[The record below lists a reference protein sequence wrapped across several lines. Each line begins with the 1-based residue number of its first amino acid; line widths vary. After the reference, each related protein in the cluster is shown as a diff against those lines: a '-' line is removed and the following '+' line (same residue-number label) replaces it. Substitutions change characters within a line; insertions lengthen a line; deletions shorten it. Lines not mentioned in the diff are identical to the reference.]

1 MKKIPTVCKHDII
14 MEEKEEEEMELQK
27 TIYENAKHLFKE
39 KGYDKTSLAE
49 IIEASG
55 CSKGGFYH
63 YYKSKEDIL
72 PQVLDEY
79 EQVYIECI
87 NQFLQ
92 PEQSGYENLLNFY
105 RTVYEDQSEDAIL
118 RKELYDIIVQIDRG
132 DLFRDMRK
140 KADGALI
147 KMFCELLEKGK
158 IDGSMHYDVQP
169 IIIAKLFAREF
180 RYFDERMR
188 NLIRRYDVTSYE
200 QAKSLSKSVLLE
212 EEMELSAQVLSN
224 TIIRELPSKV
234 LYIENFKALI
244 EKGALNI

>member
-1 MKKIPTVCKHDII
+1 
-14 MEEKEEEEMELQK
+14 MELQK
-27 TIYENAKHLFKE
+27 IIYENAKFLFKE

-49 IIEASG
+49 IITASG

-87 NQFLQ
+87 NQFLL
-92 PEQSGYENLLNFY
+92 PEQNGYENLLNFY
-105 RTVYEDQSEDAIL
+105 RTVYLDQSELAL
-118 RKELYDIIVQIDRG
+118 HRKELYDIIVQIDRG

-147 KMFCELLEKGK
+147 KIMCDIFEKAK
-158 IDGSMHYDVQP
+158 IDGSIQYDIQP
-169 IIIAKLFAREF
+169 IILAKLFAREF

-188 NLIRRYDVTSYE
+188 NLVNRYQLTTFE
-200 QAKSLSKSVLLE
+200 QGRKLKKAQLLE
-212 EEMELSAQVLSN
+212 EEMELSIQILEY
-224 TIIRELPSKV
+224 TINRKLPIAAV
-234 LYIENFKALI
+234 YIENFKILI
-244 EKGALNI
+244 EKGSLNI